1 MPMTCPS
8 CGKPTIEGARF
19 CGFCGSPIT
28 PPQASEAND
37 SFDSTVLSTEP
48 HQQTHA
54 EAQSALATGNI
65 PPVPLPNMQEPSQ
78 AQAPAQPTQQY
89 QYAPAAQAPQATPQY
104 QYPAVPMPDQASQ
117 PTQPTQEVPTPAQ
130 PDPSTNPQAQQ
141 TQQYQYAPAAQALQA
156 TPMPITQQTASAGAP
171 QLAANPT
178 ITALTTPASVK
189 TMGVSLGIGLAASLV
204 FALLGSIIFLLLGHD
219 IDSELSNIPNLSNS
233 VDLFTSFGGSY
244 STPNFF
250 QVLATVLVLGVS
262 GSLNVTTSADGFS
275 LGDLSNGADAHL
287 YLPIGL
293 PGVALAIGAAFGA
306 YMLARK
312 SALRFKWTGAISSA
326 IVGVLSG
333 LVVVILAAIF
343 PAKIGGSYA
352 YYSASASLSGASFR
366 TFFMA
371 FLLAGL
377 GALAGYALAQ
387 FAPDSNNVFSA
398 TWRWAH
404 RTRGFVRTLVES
416 AAIYGVLFLA
426 LGLVA
431 LIVATAA
438 SGSALAGILLIPL
451 LLPAVPFVLFSV
463 SSFGGV
469 TASVSGQSSYTLSLF
484 NVASVTQYAWA
495 LWICFVLFIIATIY
509 IALRETARN
518 MYDPYYAK
526 WENTWKAPVAVM
538 VFWLVAE
545 FLCTNF
551 LAGYSSNT
559 VSTMVPMWYFIVAG
573 VWAFLVEVIAMT
585 FGPTLVAS
593 TPGLWKILVGGTVQQ
608 TPQNV
613 VDYAKACDP
622 HFGQPKAAR
631 TAASAQTT
639 QTAQYNA
646 QYNAQYANPSAPATS
661 PAAQTAPTQAMP
673 AVPMPTTPIPAPAAS
688 VPPVPQSTASVPPV
702 PQSTASVP
710 PMPQS
715 PADIPM
721 PAVPQG
727 EGKPL
732 DPKTKKTI
740 LIGCIVAGALIVL
753 GIVYG
758 VLNSTVFSAKSMAE
772 SYVSAIASGD
782 YDKAN
787 DIADPQVG
795 KNQRKLLSN
804 SVAKTDHATISNAH
818 VNGVKSGNGT
828 TTASISYSLNG
839 ETVDEELT
847 MHKSGNKFL
856 IFPNW
861 QITTPLIKSINVS
874 VPSSVES
881 LTVNKVAVTAKNAE
895 KTDSGEWQ
903 LRVYPG
909 TYNISVT
916 STDYIVS
923 ETVVFRTNEDSD
935 SPTTLKVTTTS
946 KFKDALSTAVNN
958 ALDKCAESTDYA
970 PENCPFGFRV
980 WDEDNYRNFAWSI
993 SVYPKIDEVD
1003 LDYGAFDTKT
1013 GKAKCTYEVKDGDS
1027 WDPDDDSTT
1036 FNASGSFA
1044 IKDGKV
1050 TVTLDDGGYSY

>member
-141 TQQYQYAPAAQALQA
+141 TQQFQYAPAAQAPQA

-171 QLAANPT
+171 QLAPDPT

-250 QVLATVLVLGVS
+250 QVLVTVLVLGVS

-387 FAPDSNNVFSA
+387 FAPDSNNMFSA

-613 VDYAKACDP
+613 VDYVKACDP

-673 AVPMPTTPIPAPAAS
+673 AVPMPTTPIPAPA
-688 VPPVPQSTASVPPV
+688 ASVPPV

-804 SVAKTDHATISNAH
+804 SVAKTDNATISNAH

-847 MHKSGNKFL
+847 MRKSGNKFL

-970 PENCPFGFRV
+970 QENCPFGFRV

-993 SVYPKIDEVD
+993 SIYPKIDEVD

>member
-1 MPMTCPS
+1 MAILQLRGAALRAKPS
-8 CGKPTIEGARF
+8 I
-19 CGFCGSPIT
+19 S
-28 PPQASEAND
+28 
-37 SFDSTVLSTEP
+37 
-48 HQQTHA
+48 
-54 EAQSALATGNI
+54 
-65 PPVPLPNMQEPSQ
+65 VPLK
-78 AQAPAQPTQQY
+78 
-89 QYAPAAQAPQATPQY
+89 
-104 QYPAVPMPDQASQ
+104 
-117 PTQPTQEVPTPAQ
+117 
-130 PDPSTNPQAQQ
+130 STA
-141 TQQYQYAPAAQALQA
+141 
-156 TPMPITQQTASAGAP
+156 
-171 QLAANPT
+171 
-178 ITALTTPASVK
+178 
-189 TMGVSLGIGLAASLV
+189 
-204 FALLGSIIFLLLGHD
+204 
-219 IDSELSNIPNLSNS
+219 
-233 VDLFTSFGGSY
+233 
-244 STPNFF
+244 
-250 QVLATVLVLGVS
+250 
-262 GSLNVTTSADGFS
+262 
-275 LGDLSNGADAHL
+275 
-287 YLPIGL
+287 
-293 PGVALAIGAAFGA
+293 
-306 YMLARK
+306 
-312 SALRFKWTGAISSA
+312 
-326 IVGVLSG
+326 
-333 LVVVILAAIF
+333 
-343 PAKIGGSYA
+343 
-352 YYSASASLSGASFR
+352 
-366 TFFMA
+366 
-371 FLLAGL
+371 
-377 GALAGYALAQ
+377 
-387 FAPDSNNVFSA
+387 
-398 TWRWAH
+398 
-404 RTRGFVRTLVES
+404 
-416 AAIYGVLFLA
+416 
-426 LGLVA
+426 
-431 LIVATAA
+431 
-438 SGSALAGILLIPL
+438 SALAGILLIPL

-613 VDYAKACDP
+613 VDYVKACDP

-631 TAASAQTT
+631 TAASA

-673 AVPMPTTPIPAPAAS
+673 AVPMPTTPMPTTPIPAPA
-688 VPPVPQSTASVPPV
+688 ASVPPV

-804 SVAKTDHATISNAH
+804 SVAKTDNATISNAH

-828 TTASISYSLNG
+828 ATASISYSLNG

-847 MHKSGNKFL
+847 MRKSGNKFL
-856 IFPNW
+856 I
-861 QITTPLIKSINVS
+861 S
-874 VPSSVES
+874 
-881 LTVNKVAVTAKNAE
+881 
-895 KTDSGEWQ
+895 
-903 LRVYPG
+903 R
-909 TYNISVT
+909 
-916 STDYIVS
+916 
-923 ETVVFRTNEDSD
+923 
-935 SPTTLKVTTTS
+935 
-946 KFKDALSTAVNN
+946 
-958 ALDKCAESTDYA
+958 
-970 PENCPFGFRV
+970 
-980 WDEDNYRNFAWSI
+980 
-993 SVYPKIDEVD
+993 
-1003 LDYGAFDTKT
+1003 T
-1013 GKAKCTYEVKDGDS
+1013 GKS
-1027 WDPDDDSTT
+1027 PRH
-1036 FNASGSFA
+1036 
-1044 IKDGKV
+1044 
-1050 TVTLDDGGYSY
+1050 

>member
-1 MPMTCPS
+1 MA
-8 CGKPTIEGARF
+8 I
-19 CGFCGSPIT
+19 
-28 PPQASEAND
+28 
-37 SFDSTVLSTEP
+37 
-48 HQQTHA
+48 
-54 EAQSALATGNI
+54 
-65 PPVPLPNMQEPSQ
+65 
-78 AQAPAQPTQQY
+78 
-89 QYAPAAQAPQATPQY
+89 
-104 QYPAVPMPDQASQ
+104 
-117 PTQPTQEVPTPAQ
+117 
-130 PDPSTNPQAQQ
+130 
-141 TQQYQYAPAAQALQA
+141 LQ
-156 TPMPITQQTASAGAP
+156 
-171 QLAANPT
+171 LR
-178 ITALTTPASVK
+178 
-189 TMGVSLGIGLAASLV
+189 
-204 FALLGSIIFLLLGHD
+204 
-219 IDSELSNIPNLSNS
+219 
-233 VDLFTSFGGSY
+233 
-244 STPNFF
+244 
-250 QVLATVLVLGVS
+250 
-262 GSLNVTTSADGFS
+262 
-275 LGDLSNGADAHL
+275 
-287 YLPIGL
+287 
-293 PGVALAIGAAFGA
+293 GAAFGA

-387 FAPDSNNVFSA
+387 FAPDSNNMFSA

-613 VDYAKACDP
+613 VDYVKACDP

-673 AVPMPTTPIPAPAAS
+673 AVPMPTTPIPAPA
-688 VPPVPQSTASVPPV
+688 ASVPPV

-847 MHKSGNKFL
+847 MRKSGNKFL

-993 SVYPKIDEVD
+993 SIYPKIDEVD

>member
-1 MPMTCPS
+1 MLQLRGAALRAKPS
-8 CGKPTIEGARF
+8 I
-19 CGFCGSPIT
+19 S
-28 PPQASEAND
+28 
-37 SFDSTVLSTEP
+37 
-48 HQQTHA
+48 
-54 EAQSALATGNI
+54 
-65 PPVPLPNMQEPSQ
+65 VPLK
-78 AQAPAQPTQQY
+78 
-89 QYAPAAQAPQATPQY
+89 
-104 QYPAVPMPDQASQ
+104 
-117 PTQPTQEVPTPAQ
+117 
-130 PDPSTNPQAQQ
+130 STA
-141 TQQYQYAPAAQALQA
+141 
-156 TPMPITQQTASAGAP
+156 
-171 QLAANPT
+171 
-178 ITALTTPASVK
+178 
-189 TMGVSLGIGLAASLV
+189 
-204 FALLGSIIFLLLGHD
+204 
-219 IDSELSNIPNLSNS
+219 
-233 VDLFTSFGGSY
+233 
-244 STPNFF
+244 
-250 QVLATVLVLGVS
+250 
-262 GSLNVTTSADGFS
+262 
-275 LGDLSNGADAHL
+275 
-287 YLPIGL
+287 
-293 PGVALAIGAAFGA
+293 
-306 YMLARK
+306 
-312 SALRFKWTGAISSA
+312 
-326 IVGVLSG
+326 
-333 LVVVILAAIF
+333 
-343 PAKIGGSYA
+343 
-352 YYSASASLSGASFR
+352 
-366 TFFMA
+366 
-371 FLLAGL
+371 
-377 GALAGYALAQ
+377 
-387 FAPDSNNVFSA
+387 
-398 TWRWAH
+398 
-404 RTRGFVRTLVES
+404 
-416 AAIYGVLFLA
+416 
-426 LGLVA
+426 
-431 LIVATAA
+431 
-438 SGSALAGILLIPL
+438 SALAGILLIPL

-688 VPPVPQSTASVPPV
+688 VPPVPQSTASVPP
-702 PQSTASVP
+702 
-710 PMPQS
+710 MPQS

-740 LIGCIVAGALIVL
+740 LIGGIVAGALIVL

-804 SVAKTDHATISNAH
+804 SVAKTDNATISNAH

-847 MHKSGNKFL
+847 MRKSGNKFL

-993 SVYPKIDEVD
+993 SIYPKIDEVD

>member
-171 QLAANPT
+171 QLAADPT

-673 AVPMPTTPIPAPAAS
+673 AVPMPTTPMPTTPIPAPAAS
-688 VPPVPQSTASVPPV
+688 VPPVPQP
-702 PQSTASVP
+702 TASVP

-753 GIVYG
+753 GIIYG

-804 SVAKTDHATISNAH
+804 SVAKTDNATISNAH

-847 MHKSGNKFL
+847 MRKSGNKFL

-993 SVYPKIDEVD
+993 SIYPKIDEVD

>member
-1 MPMTCPS
+1 MAILQLRGAALRAKPS
-8 CGKPTIEGARF
+8 I
-19 CGFCGSPIT
+19 S
-28 PPQASEAND
+28 
-37 SFDSTVLSTEP
+37 
-48 HQQTHA
+48 
-54 EAQSALATGNI
+54 
-65 PPVPLPNMQEPSQ
+65 VPLK
-78 AQAPAQPTQQY
+78 
-89 QYAPAAQAPQATPQY
+89 
-104 QYPAVPMPDQASQ
+104 
-117 PTQPTQEVPTPAQ
+117 
-130 PDPSTNPQAQQ
+130 STA
-141 TQQYQYAPAAQALQA
+141 
-156 TPMPITQQTASAGAP
+156 
-171 QLAANPT
+171 
-178 ITALTTPASVK
+178 
-189 TMGVSLGIGLAASLV
+189 
-204 FALLGSIIFLLLGHD
+204 
-219 IDSELSNIPNLSNS
+219 
-233 VDLFTSFGGSY
+233 
-244 STPNFF
+244 
-250 QVLATVLVLGVS
+250 
-262 GSLNVTTSADGFS
+262 
-275 LGDLSNGADAHL
+275 
-287 YLPIGL
+287 
-293 PGVALAIGAAFGA
+293 
-306 YMLARK
+306 
-312 SALRFKWTGAISSA
+312 
-326 IVGVLSG
+326 
-333 LVVVILAAIF
+333 
-343 PAKIGGSYA
+343 
-352 YYSASASLSGASFR
+352 
-366 TFFMA
+366 
-371 FLLAGL
+371 
-377 GALAGYALAQ
+377 
-387 FAPDSNNVFSA
+387 
-398 TWRWAH
+398 
-404 RTRGFVRTLVES
+404 
-416 AAIYGVLFLA
+416 
-426 LGLVA
+426 
-431 LIVATAA
+431 
-438 SGSALAGILLIPL
+438 SALAGILLIPL

-613 VDYAKACDP
+613 VDYVKACDP

-673 AVPMPTTPIPAPAAS
+673 AVPMPTTPMPTTPIPAPAAS
-688 VPPVPQSTASVPPV
+688 VPPVPQPTASVPP
-702 PQSTASVP
+702 T
-710 PMPQS
+710 PQS

-740 LIGCIVAGALIVL
+740 LIGCIVTGALIVL

-847 MHKSGNKFL
+847 MRKSGNKFL

-993 SVYPKIDEVD
+993 SIYPKIDEVD

>member
-1 MPMTCPS
+1 MAILQLRGAALRAKPS
-8 CGKPTIEGARF
+8 I
-19 CGFCGSPIT
+19 S
-28 PPQASEAND
+28 
-37 SFDSTVLSTEP
+37 
-48 HQQTHA
+48 
-54 EAQSALATGNI
+54 
-65 PPVPLPNMQEPSQ
+65 VPLK
-78 AQAPAQPTQQY
+78 
-89 QYAPAAQAPQATPQY
+89 
-104 QYPAVPMPDQASQ
+104 
-117 PTQPTQEVPTPAQ
+117 
-130 PDPSTNPQAQQ
+130 STA
-141 TQQYQYAPAAQALQA
+141 
-156 TPMPITQQTASAGAP
+156 
-171 QLAANPT
+171 
-178 ITALTTPASVK
+178 
-189 TMGVSLGIGLAASLV
+189 
-204 FALLGSIIFLLLGHD
+204 
-219 IDSELSNIPNLSNS
+219 
-233 VDLFTSFGGSY
+233 
-244 STPNFF
+244 
-250 QVLATVLVLGVS
+250 
-262 GSLNVTTSADGFS
+262 
-275 LGDLSNGADAHL
+275 
-287 YLPIGL
+287 
-293 PGVALAIGAAFGA
+293 
-306 YMLARK
+306 
-312 SALRFKWTGAISSA
+312 
-326 IVGVLSG
+326 
-333 LVVVILAAIF
+333 
-343 PAKIGGSYA
+343 
-352 YYSASASLSGASFR
+352 
-366 TFFMA
+366 
-371 FLLAGL
+371 
-377 GALAGYALAQ
+377 
-387 FAPDSNNVFSA
+387 
-398 TWRWAH
+398 
-404 RTRGFVRTLVES
+404 
-416 AAIYGVLFLA
+416 
-426 LGLVA
+426 
-431 LIVATAA
+431 
-438 SGSALAGILLIPL
+438 SALAGILLIPL

-509 IALRETARN
+509 IALRKTARN

-559 VSTMVPMWYFIVAG
+559 VSTIVPMWYFIVAG
-573 VWAFLVEVIAMT
+573 IWAFLVEVIAMT

-613 VDYAKACDP
+613 VDYVKACDP

-688 VPPVPQSTASVPPV
+688 VPPVPQSTASVPP
-702 PQSTASVP
+702 
-710 PMPQS
+710 MPQS

-727 EGKPL
+727 EGRPL

-740 LIGCIVAGALIVL
+740 LISCIVAGALIVL

-804 SVAKTDHATISNAH
+804 SVAKTDNATISNAH

-847 MHKSGNKFL
+847 MRKSGNKFL

-993 SVYPKIDEVD
+993 SIYPKIDEVD

>member
-1 MPMTCPS
+1 MAILQLRGAALRAKPS
-8 CGKPTIEGARF
+8 I
-19 CGFCGSPIT
+19 S
-28 PPQASEAND
+28 
-37 SFDSTVLSTEP
+37 
-48 HQQTHA
+48 
-54 EAQSALATGNI
+54 
-65 PPVPLPNMQEPSQ
+65 VPLK
-78 AQAPAQPTQQY
+78 
-89 QYAPAAQAPQATPQY
+89 
-104 QYPAVPMPDQASQ
+104 
-117 PTQPTQEVPTPAQ
+117 
-130 PDPSTNPQAQQ
+130 STA
-141 TQQYQYAPAAQALQA
+141 
-156 TPMPITQQTASAGAP
+156 
-171 QLAANPT
+171 
-178 ITALTTPASVK
+178 
-189 TMGVSLGIGLAASLV
+189 
-204 FALLGSIIFLLLGHD
+204 
-219 IDSELSNIPNLSNS
+219 
-233 VDLFTSFGGSY
+233 
-244 STPNFF
+244 
-250 QVLATVLVLGVS
+250 
-262 GSLNVTTSADGFS
+262 
-275 LGDLSNGADAHL
+275 
-287 YLPIGL
+287 
-293 PGVALAIGAAFGA
+293 
-306 YMLARK
+306 
-312 SALRFKWTGAISSA
+312 
-326 IVGVLSG
+326 
-333 LVVVILAAIF
+333 
-343 PAKIGGSYA
+343 
-352 YYSASASLSGASFR
+352 
-366 TFFMA
+366 
-371 FLLAGL
+371 
-377 GALAGYALAQ
+377 
-387 FAPDSNNVFSA
+387 
-398 TWRWAH
+398 
-404 RTRGFVRTLVES
+404 
-416 AAIYGVLFLA
+416 
-426 LGLVA
+426 
-431 LIVATAA
+431 
-438 SGSALAGILLIPL
+438 SALAGILLIPL

-613 VDYAKACDP
+613 VDYVKACDP

-688 VPPVPQSTASVPPV
+688 VPPVPQSTASVPP
-702 PQSTASVP
+702 
-710 PMPQS
+710 MPQS

-740 LIGCIVAGALIVL
+740 LIGGIVAGALIVL

-804 SVAKTDHATISNAH
+804 SVAKTDNATISNAH

-847 MHKSGNKFL
+847 MRKSGNKFL

-993 SVYPKIDEVD
+993 SIYPKIDEVD

>member
-1 MPMTCPS
+1 
-8 CGKPTIEGARF
+8 
-19 CGFCGSPIT
+19 
-28 PPQASEAND
+28 
-37 SFDSTVLSTEP
+37 
-48 HQQTHA
+48 
-54 EAQSALATGNI
+54 
-65 PPVPLPNMQEPSQ
+65 
-78 AQAPAQPTQQY
+78 
-89 QYAPAAQAPQATPQY
+89 
-104 QYPAVPMPDQASQ
+104 
-117 PTQPTQEVPTPAQ
+117 
-130 PDPSTNPQAQQ
+130 
-141 TQQYQYAPAAQALQA
+141 
-156 TPMPITQQTASAGAP
+156 
-171 QLAANPT
+171 
-178 ITALTTPASVK
+178 
-189 TMGVSLGIGLAASLV
+189 
-204 FALLGSIIFLLLGHD
+204 
-219 IDSELSNIPNLSNS
+219 
-233 VDLFTSFGGSY
+233 
-244 STPNFF
+244 
-250 QVLATVLVLGVS
+250 
-262 GSLNVTTSADGFS
+262 
-275 LGDLSNGADAHL
+275 
-287 YLPIGL
+287 
-293 PGVALAIGAAFGA
+293 
-306 YMLARK
+306 
-312 SALRFKWTGAISSA
+312 
-326 IVGVLSG
+326 
-333 LVVVILAAIF
+333 
-343 PAKIGGSYA
+343 
-352 YYSASASLSGASFR
+352 
-366 TFFMA
+366 
-371 FLLAGL
+371 
-377 GALAGYALAQ
+377 
-387 FAPDSNNVFSA
+387 
-398 TWRWAH
+398 
-404 RTRGFVRTLVES
+404 
-416 AAIYGVLFLA
+416 
-426 LGLVA
+426 
-431 LIVATAA
+431 
-438 SGSALAGILLIPL
+438 
-451 LLPAVPFVLFSV
+451 
-463 SSFGGV
+463 
-469 TASVSGQSSYTLSLF
+469 
-484 NVASVTQYAWA
+484 
-495 LWICFVLFIIATIY
+495 
-509 IALRETARN
+509 

-613 VDYAKACDP
+613 VDYVKACDP

-688 VPPVPQSTASVPPV
+688 VPPVPQSTASVPP
-702 PQSTASVP
+702 
-710 PMPQS
+710 MPQS

-772 SYVSAIASGD
+772 SYVSAIAGGD

-804 SVAKTDHATISNAH
+804 SVAKTDNATISNAH

-847 MHKSGNKFL
+847 MRKSGNKFL

-881 LTVNKVAVTAKNAE
+881 LTVNKVAVTVKNAE

-993 SVYPKIDEVD
+993 SIYPKIDEVD

>member
-688 VPPVPQSTASVPPV
+688 VPPVPQSTASVPP
-702 PQSTASVP
+702 
-710 PMPQS
+710 MPQS

>member
-1 MPMTCPS
+1 
-8 CGKPTIEGARF
+8 
-19 CGFCGSPIT
+19 
-28 PPQASEAND
+28 
-37 SFDSTVLSTEP
+37 
-48 HQQTHA
+48 
-54 EAQSALATGNI
+54 
-65 PPVPLPNMQEPSQ
+65 
-78 AQAPAQPTQQY
+78 
-89 QYAPAAQAPQATPQY
+89 
-104 QYPAVPMPDQASQ
+104 
-117 PTQPTQEVPTPAQ
+117 
-130 PDPSTNPQAQQ
+130 
-141 TQQYQYAPAAQALQA
+141 
-156 TPMPITQQTASAGAP
+156 
-171 QLAANPT
+171 
-178 ITALTTPASVK
+178 
-189 TMGVSLGIGLAASLV
+189 
-204 FALLGSIIFLLLGHD
+204 
-219 IDSELSNIPNLSNS
+219 
-233 VDLFTSFGGSY
+233 
-244 STPNFF
+244 
-250 QVLATVLVLGVS
+250 
-262 GSLNVTTSADGFS
+262 
-275 LGDLSNGADAHL
+275 
-287 YLPIGL
+287 
-293 PGVALAIGAAFGA
+293 
-306 YMLARK
+306 
-312 SALRFKWTGAISSA
+312 
-326 IVGVLSG
+326 
-333 LVVVILAAIF
+333 
-343 PAKIGGSYA
+343 
-352 YYSASASLSGASFR
+352 
-366 TFFMA
+366 
-371 FLLAGL
+371 
-377 GALAGYALAQ
+377 
-387 FAPDSNNVFSA
+387 
-398 TWRWAH
+398 
-404 RTRGFVRTLVES
+404 
-416 AAIYGVLFLA
+416 
-426 LGLVA
+426 
-431 LIVATAA
+431 
-438 SGSALAGILLIPL
+438 
-451 LLPAVPFVLFSV
+451 
-463 SSFGGV
+463 
-469 TASVSGQSSYTLSLF
+469 
-484 NVASVTQYAWA
+484 
-495 LWICFVLFIIATIY
+495 
-509 IALRETARN
+509 
-518 MYDPYYAK
+518 
-526 WENTWKAPVAVM
+526 
-538 VFWLVAE
+538 
-545 FLCTNF
+545 
-551 LAGYSSNT
+551 
-559 VSTMVPMWYFIVAG
+559 
-573 VWAFLVEVIAMT
+573 
-585 FGPTLVAS
+585 
-593 TPGLWKILVGGTVQQ
+593 
-608 TPQNV
+608 
-613 VDYAKACDP
+613 
-622 HFGQPKAAR
+622 
-631 TAASAQTT
+631 
-639 QTAQYNA
+639 
-646 QYNAQYANPSAPATS
+646 
-661 PAAQTAPTQAMP
+661 
-673 AVPMPTTPIPAPAAS
+673 
-688 VPPVPQSTASVPPV
+688 
-702 PQSTASVP
+702 
-710 PMPQS
+710 
-715 PADIPM
+715 M

-753 GIVYG
+753 GIFYG

-804 SVAKTDHATISNAH
+804 SVAKTDNATISNAH

-847 MHKSGNKFL
+847 MRKSGNKFL

-993 SVYPKIDEVD
+993 SIYPKIDEVD

>member
-1 MPMTCPS
+1 MA
-8 CGKPTIEGARF
+8 I
-19 CGFCGSPIT
+19 
-28 PPQASEAND
+28 
-37 SFDSTVLSTEP
+37 
-48 HQQTHA
+48 
-54 EAQSALATGNI
+54 
-65 PPVPLPNMQEPSQ
+65 
-78 AQAPAQPTQQY
+78 
-89 QYAPAAQAPQATPQY
+89 
-104 QYPAVPMPDQASQ
+104 
-117 PTQPTQEVPTPAQ
+117 
-130 PDPSTNPQAQQ
+130 
-141 TQQYQYAPAAQALQA
+141 LQ
-156 TPMPITQQTASAGAP
+156 
-171 QLAANPT
+171 LR
-178 ITALTTPASVK
+178 
-189 TMGVSLGIGLAASLV
+189 
-204 FALLGSIIFLLLGHD
+204 
-219 IDSELSNIPNLSNS
+219 
-233 VDLFTSFGGSY
+233 
-244 STPNFF
+244 
-250 QVLATVLVLGVS
+250 
-262 GSLNVTTSADGFS
+262 
-275 LGDLSNGADAHL
+275 
-287 YLPIGL
+287 
-293 PGVALAIGAAFGA
+293 GAAFGA

-387 FAPDSNNVFSA
+387 FAPDSNNMFSA

-573 VWAFLVEVIAMT
+573 
-585 FGPTLVAS
+585 
-593 TPGLWKILVGGTVQQ
+593 
-608 TPQNV
+608 
-613 VDYAKACDP
+613 
-622 HFGQPKAAR
+622 
-631 TAASAQTT
+631 
-639 QTAQYNA
+639 
-646 QYNAQYANPSAPATS
+646 
-661 PAAQTAPTQAMP
+661 
-673 AVPMPTTPIPAPAAS
+673 
-688 VPPVPQSTASVPPV
+688 
-702 PQSTASVP
+702 
-710 PMPQS
+710 
-715 PADIPM
+715 
-721 PAVPQG
+721 
-727 EGKPL
+727 
-732 DPKTKKTI
+732 
-740 LIGCIVAGALIVL
+740 ALIVL

-804 SVAKTDHATISNAH
+804 SVAKTDNATISNAH

-847 MHKSGNKFL
+847 MRKSGNKFL

-993 SVYPKIDEVD
+993 SIYPKIDEVD

-1027 WDPDDDSTT
+1027 WDSDDDSTT

>member
-1 MPMTCPS
+1 MAILQLRGAALRAKPS
-8 CGKPTIEGARF
+8 I
-19 CGFCGSPIT
+19 S
-28 PPQASEAND
+28 
-37 SFDSTVLSTEP
+37 
-48 HQQTHA
+48 
-54 EAQSALATGNI
+54 
-65 PPVPLPNMQEPSQ
+65 VPLK
-78 AQAPAQPTQQY
+78 
-89 QYAPAAQAPQATPQY
+89 
-104 QYPAVPMPDQASQ
+104 
-117 PTQPTQEVPTPAQ
+117 
-130 PDPSTNPQAQQ
+130 STA
-141 TQQYQYAPAAQALQA
+141 
-156 TPMPITQQTASAGAP
+156 
-171 QLAANPT
+171 
-178 ITALTTPASVK
+178 
-189 TMGVSLGIGLAASLV
+189 
-204 FALLGSIIFLLLGHD
+204 
-219 IDSELSNIPNLSNS
+219 
-233 VDLFTSFGGSY
+233 
-244 STPNFF
+244 
-250 QVLATVLVLGVS
+250 
-262 GSLNVTTSADGFS
+262 
-275 LGDLSNGADAHL
+275 
-287 YLPIGL
+287 
-293 PGVALAIGAAFGA
+293 
-306 YMLARK
+306 
-312 SALRFKWTGAISSA
+312 
-326 IVGVLSG
+326 
-333 LVVVILAAIF
+333 
-343 PAKIGGSYA
+343 
-352 YYSASASLSGASFR
+352 
-366 TFFMA
+366 
-371 FLLAGL
+371 
-377 GALAGYALAQ
+377 
-387 FAPDSNNVFSA
+387 
-398 TWRWAH
+398 
-404 RTRGFVRTLVES
+404 
-416 AAIYGVLFLA
+416 
-426 LGLVA
+426 
-431 LIVATAA
+431 
-438 SGSALAGILLIPL
+438 SALAGILLIPL

-688 VPPVPQSTASVPPV
+688 VPPVPQSTASVPP
-702 PQSTASVP
+702 
-710 PMPQS
+710 MPQS

-740 LIGCIVAGALIVL
+740 LIGGIVAGALIVL

-804 SVAKTDHATISNAH
+804 SVAKTDNATISNAH

-847 MHKSGNKFL
+847 MRKSGNKFL

-993 SVYPKIDEVD
+993 SIYPKIDEVD

>member
-1 MPMTCPS
+1 MAILQLRGAALRAKPS
-8 CGKPTIEGARF
+8 I
-19 CGFCGSPIT
+19 S
-28 PPQASEAND
+28 
-37 SFDSTVLSTEP
+37 
-48 HQQTHA
+48 
-54 EAQSALATGNI
+54 
-65 PPVPLPNMQEPSQ
+65 VPLK
-78 AQAPAQPTQQY
+78 
-89 QYAPAAQAPQATPQY
+89 
-104 QYPAVPMPDQASQ
+104 
-117 PTQPTQEVPTPAQ
+117 
-130 PDPSTNPQAQQ
+130 STA
-141 TQQYQYAPAAQALQA
+141 
-156 TPMPITQQTASAGAP
+156 
-171 QLAANPT
+171 
-178 ITALTTPASVK
+178 
-189 TMGVSLGIGLAASLV
+189 
-204 FALLGSIIFLLLGHD
+204 
-219 IDSELSNIPNLSNS
+219 
-233 VDLFTSFGGSY
+233 
-244 STPNFF
+244 
-250 QVLATVLVLGVS
+250 
-262 GSLNVTTSADGFS
+262 
-275 LGDLSNGADAHL
+275 
-287 YLPIGL
+287 
-293 PGVALAIGAAFGA
+293 
-306 YMLARK
+306 
-312 SALRFKWTGAISSA
+312 
-326 IVGVLSG
+326 
-333 LVVVILAAIF
+333 
-343 PAKIGGSYA
+343 
-352 YYSASASLSGASFR
+352 
-366 TFFMA
+366 
-371 FLLAGL
+371 
-377 GALAGYALAQ
+377 
-387 FAPDSNNVFSA
+387 
-398 TWRWAH
+398 
-404 RTRGFVRTLVES
+404 
-416 AAIYGVLFLA
+416 
-426 LGLVA
+426 
-431 LIVATAA
+431 
-438 SGSALAGILLIPL
+438 SALAGILLIPL

-613 VDYAKACDP
+613 VDYVKACDP

-639 QTAQYNA
+639 QTA

-673 AVPMPTTPIPAPAAS
+673 AVPMPTTPIPAPA
-688 VPPVPQSTASVPPV
+688 ASVPPV

-753 GIVYG
+753 GIVY
-758 VLNSTVFSAKSMAE
+758 
-772 SYVSAIASGD
+772 
-782 YDKAN
+782 
-787 DIADPQVG
+787 
-795 KNQRKLLSN
+795 
-804 SVAKTDHATISNAH
+804 
-818 VNGVKSGNGT
+818 GVKSGNGT

-993 SVYPKIDEVD
+993 SIYPKIDEVD

>member
-1 MPMTCPS
+1 MAILQLRGAALRAKPS
-8 CGKPTIEGARF
+8 I
-19 CGFCGSPIT
+19 S
-28 PPQASEAND
+28 
-37 SFDSTVLSTEP
+37 
-48 HQQTHA
+48 
-54 EAQSALATGNI
+54 
-65 PPVPLPNMQEPSQ
+65 VPLK
-78 AQAPAQPTQQY
+78 
-89 QYAPAAQAPQATPQY
+89 
-104 QYPAVPMPDQASQ
+104 
-117 PTQPTQEVPTPAQ
+117 
-130 PDPSTNPQAQQ
+130 STA
-141 TQQYQYAPAAQALQA
+141 
-156 TPMPITQQTASAGAP
+156 
-171 QLAANPT
+171 
-178 ITALTTPASVK
+178 
-189 TMGVSLGIGLAASLV
+189 
-204 FALLGSIIFLLLGHD
+204 
-219 IDSELSNIPNLSNS
+219 
-233 VDLFTSFGGSY
+233 
-244 STPNFF
+244 
-250 QVLATVLVLGVS
+250 
-262 GSLNVTTSADGFS
+262 
-275 LGDLSNGADAHL
+275 
-287 YLPIGL
+287 
-293 PGVALAIGAAFGA
+293 
-306 YMLARK
+306 
-312 SALRFKWTGAISSA
+312 
-326 IVGVLSG
+326 
-333 LVVVILAAIF
+333 
-343 PAKIGGSYA
+343 
-352 YYSASASLSGASFR
+352 
-366 TFFMA
+366 
-371 FLLAGL
+371 
-377 GALAGYALAQ
+377 
-387 FAPDSNNVFSA
+387 
-398 TWRWAH
+398 
-404 RTRGFVRTLVES
+404 
-416 AAIYGVLFLA
+416 
-426 LGLVA
+426 
-431 LIVATAA
+431 
-438 SGSALAGILLIPL
+438 SALAGILLIPL
-451 LLPAVPFVLFSV
+451 LLPAVPFVLFSI

-585 FGPTLVAS
+585 FGPTLVVS

-613 VDYAKACDP
+613 VDYVKACDP

-639 QTAQYNA
+639 QTA

-688 VPPVPQSTASVPPV
+688 VPPVPQP
-702 PQSTASVP
+702 TASVP

-804 SVAKTDHATISNAH
+804 SVAKTDNATISNAH

-828 TTASISYSLNG
+828 ATASISYSLNG

-847 MHKSGNKFL
+847 MRKSGNKFL
-856 IFPNW
+856 I
-861 QITTPLIKSINVS
+861 S
-874 VPSSVES
+874 
-881 LTVNKVAVTAKNAE
+881 
-895 KTDSGEWQ
+895 
-903 LRVYPG
+903 R
-909 TYNISVT
+909 
-916 STDYIVS
+916 
-923 ETVVFRTNEDSD
+923 
-935 SPTTLKVTTTS
+935 
-946 KFKDALSTAVNN
+946 
-958 ALDKCAESTDYA
+958 
-970 PENCPFGFRV
+970 
-980 WDEDNYRNFAWSI
+980 
-993 SVYPKIDEVD
+993 
-1003 LDYGAFDTKT
+1003 T
-1013 GKAKCTYEVKDGDS
+1013 GKS
-1027 WDPDDDSTT
+1027 PRH
-1036 FNASGSFA
+1036 
-1044 IKDGKV
+1044 
-1050 TVTLDDGGYSY
+1050 

>member
-1 MPMTCPS
+1 MAILQLRGAALRAKPS
-8 CGKPTIEGARF
+8 I
-19 CGFCGSPIT
+19 S
-28 PPQASEAND
+28 
-37 SFDSTVLSTEP
+37 
-48 HQQTHA
+48 
-54 EAQSALATGNI
+54 
-65 PPVPLPNMQEPSQ
+65 VPLK
-78 AQAPAQPTQQY
+78 
-89 QYAPAAQAPQATPQY
+89 
-104 QYPAVPMPDQASQ
+104 
-117 PTQPTQEVPTPAQ
+117 
-130 PDPSTNPQAQQ
+130 STA
-141 TQQYQYAPAAQALQA
+141 
-156 TPMPITQQTASAGAP
+156 
-171 QLAANPT
+171 
-178 ITALTTPASVK
+178 
-189 TMGVSLGIGLAASLV
+189 
-204 FALLGSIIFLLLGHD
+204 
-219 IDSELSNIPNLSNS
+219 
-233 VDLFTSFGGSY
+233 
-244 STPNFF
+244 
-250 QVLATVLVLGVS
+250 
-262 GSLNVTTSADGFS
+262 
-275 LGDLSNGADAHL
+275 
-287 YLPIGL
+287 
-293 PGVALAIGAAFGA
+293 
-306 YMLARK
+306 
-312 SALRFKWTGAISSA
+312 
-326 IVGVLSG
+326 
-333 LVVVILAAIF
+333 
-343 PAKIGGSYA
+343 
-352 YYSASASLSGASFR
+352 
-366 TFFMA
+366 
-371 FLLAGL
+371 
-377 GALAGYALAQ
+377 
-387 FAPDSNNVFSA
+387 
-398 TWRWAH
+398 
-404 RTRGFVRTLVES
+404 
-416 AAIYGVLFLA
+416 
-426 LGLVA
+426 
-431 LIVATAA
+431 
-438 SGSALAGILLIPL
+438 SALAGILLIPL

-688 VPPVPQSTASVPPV
+688 VPPVPQSTASVPP
-702 PQSTASVP
+702 
-710 PMPQS
+710 MPQS

-727 EGKPL
+727 EGRPL

-740 LIGCIVAGALIVL
+740 LIGCIVAGVLIVL

-804 SVAKTDHATISNAH
+804 SVAKTDNATISNAH

-847 MHKSGNKFL
+847 MRKSGNKFL

-993 SVYPKIDEVD
+993 SIYPKIDEVD